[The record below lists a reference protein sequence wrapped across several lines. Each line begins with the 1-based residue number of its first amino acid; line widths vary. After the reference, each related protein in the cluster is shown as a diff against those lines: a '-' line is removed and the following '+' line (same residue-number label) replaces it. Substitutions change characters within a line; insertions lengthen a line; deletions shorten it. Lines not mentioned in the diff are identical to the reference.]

1 MAKFAVFFRFTGAA
15 VKGLVDQ
22 PSDRAAVVSG
32 LCESAGG
39 RMDAYYIM
47 FGDWD
52 GFVIAD
58 LPDSNAAA
66 ALSLAVS
73 ATGAFAQLS
82 THELLDATQ
91 LTDALSK
98 AATLRYTPPGS

>member
-1 MAKFAVFFRFTGAA
+1 MAKYAVFFRFTGAA
-15 VKGLVDQ
+15 VKGLVEK

-39 RMDAYYIM
+39 RMEAYYVM

-58 LPDSNAAA
+58 VPDSNAAA
-66 ALSLAVS
+66 ALSLAVT

-82 THELLDATQ
+82 THELLDASQ
-91 LTDALSK
+91 LTDVLSK
-98 AATLRYTPPGS
+98 AASLRYTAPGS

>member
-1 MAKFAVFFRFTGAA
+1 MAKYAVFFRFTGAA
-15 VKGLVDQ
+15 VKGLVDK
-22 PSDRAAVVSG
+22 PSDRAAVVSA
-32 LCESAGG
+32 LCESGGG
-39 RMDAYYIM
+39 RMEAYYIM

-52 GFVIAD
+52 GFVIAE

-66 ALSLAVS
+66 AFSLAVS
-73 ATGAFAQLS
+73 ASGAFAQLS

-98 AATLRYTPPGS
+98 AASLQYTPPGN